1 MNIKKIISFL
11 VIALFVMQIVPIL
24 PAEDDDVQVKTITES
39 FTKPDFLIQ
48 KNMMKINID
57 EANEH
62 FSKSMYYSLPQLTK
76 QLSFPI
82 GTTIKSIT
90 GFPKNIHT
98 EPTLF
103 HPPITPTPV
112 LLSNIDAQPTIS
124 TTLNNRTQQIST
136 LHSWLTYDIKSGI
149 IKNNPE
155 LILKLFINPVLFNAD
170 EQTINWIEEI
180 EIKITYAEP
189 KNQPLQ
195 QGSVYDLIIIT
206 SEDFSD
212 ELIPLANHKN
222 QYNRSTKIVT
232 LDEITNGAYFPV
244 QGRDLQENIKYFIK
258 SSIEKWGTS
267 FVFLVGDSE
276 SMPTRNTHIHASSGD
291 SEVFVSDLYYADI
304 YNETGS
310 FSSWDTNNNDIF
322 AEYDWGMEERTDEM
336 DLLPDVFLG
345 RAACIDETQVTT
357 IVNKIITYETQ
368 EAFTTN
374 WFTNL
379 TVIGGDSF
387 TPNHGEDTGTNEGE
401 LVNQEV
407 IDIMEGFIPTKVWD
421 SNGALNGLN
430 PTGIT
435 SINNAIN
442 TGCGFVDFSG
452 HGAPWV
458 WTTYPNNGTR
468 QTLPTPTGLYR
479 NTEIGQ
485 LSNGDQLPIV
495 ITGACSVGKFNE
507 DDNCF
512 SWSFL
517 ANPNGGGIASAGA
530 TALGYAYIGKWV
542 TRGLIEKMT
551 LNMFEAYQDG
561 ASTFGEMWANAL
573 TDYLSWNMDAVDYKT
588 MLEWQP
594 FGDPSLRIA
603 SDSQSPIT
611 PNSPTGPSSGRI
623 KEEHTFEAVTTDP
636 DEDELYYLFDW
647 GNGDFSGWIGPYDS
661 GDTAQAIYTWEEK
674 GDYQIRVKAKDEH
687 GKQSDWSDPMPIT
700 MPNSQDR
707 SMWFLDVLRS
717 YFSIFNKQNRFFDL
731 SYLHI

>member
-1 MNIKKIISFL
+1 MNTKKIISFL
-11 VIALFVMQIVPIL
+11 VITLFVIQIVPVL
-24 PAEDDDVQVKTITES
+24 PAEQDEIQLKTITEC
-39 FTKPDFLIQ
+39 FTKPDVLIHHD
-48 KNMMKINID
+48 MMKISMD
-57 EANEH
+57 EANEQ
-62 FSKSMYYSLPQLTK
+62 FSKASYYALPQLTK
-76 QLSFPI
+76 QFTFPL
-82 GTTIKSIT
+82 GTSIKSIT
-90 GFPKNIHT
+90 AYPKNIHT
-98 EPTLF
+98 ESTLL

-112 LLSNIDAQPTIS
+112 LLSQPASS
-124 TTLNNRTQQIST
+124 TSNHQTEEIST
-136 LHSWLTYDIKSGI
+136 LQSWVSYDIGSGI
-149 IKNNPE
+149 VDDKSE
-155 LILKLFINPVLFNAD
+155 LILKLCINPVLFNAE

-180 EIKITYAEP
+180 TIEITYTEP
-189 KNQPLQ
+189 DHSPLQ
-195 QGSVYDLIIIT
+195 QSSTYDLLIIT
-206 SEDFSD
+206 PERFSNA
-212 ELIPLANHKN
+212 LAPLADHKN
-222 QYNRSTKIVT
+222 QHNRTTKIVT
-232 LDEITNGAYFPV
+232 LEEITSGTHFSV

-258 SSIEKWGTS
+258 SSIEEWGTS
-267 FVFLVGDSE
+267 FVFLIGDSE
-276 SMPTRNTHIHASSGD
+276 RMPTRNTHIHASSGD

-322 AEYDWGMEERTDEM
+322 AEYNWGMEERTDEM

-357 IVNKIITYETQ
+357 IVNKIISYETQ

-387 TPNHGEDTGTNEGE
+387 TPNHGEDSGTNEGE
-401 LVNQEV
+401 LVNQKV
-407 IDIMEGFIPTKVWD
+407 IDIMEGFIPTKIWD
-421 SNGALNGLN
+421 SNGALSGLN

-442 TGCGFVDFSG
+442 KGCGFVDFSG

-458 WTTYPNNGTR
+458 WTTYPHNGTR

-485 LSNGDQLPIV
+485 LTNGDRLPIV

-530 TALGYAYIGKWV
+530 TALGYAYIGEWV
-542 TRGLIEKMT
+542 TRGLIEKMA

-561 ASTFGEMWANAL
+561 AGTFGEMWANAL
-573 TDYLSWNMDAVDYKT
+573 TDYLSWSMDAADYKT

-603 SDSQSPIT
+603 SDSQSPQT

-661 GDTAQAIYTWEEK
+661 GDAAQATYTWLEK

-687 GKQSDWSDPMPIT
+687 GKQSDWSDFMPIT
-700 MPNSQDR
+700 MPNRLDR
-707 SMWFLDVLRS
+707 LWWLFDYLKLRFPILS
-717 YFSIFNKQNRFFDL
+717 DQNRL
-731 SYLHI
+731 SNLPFLLN